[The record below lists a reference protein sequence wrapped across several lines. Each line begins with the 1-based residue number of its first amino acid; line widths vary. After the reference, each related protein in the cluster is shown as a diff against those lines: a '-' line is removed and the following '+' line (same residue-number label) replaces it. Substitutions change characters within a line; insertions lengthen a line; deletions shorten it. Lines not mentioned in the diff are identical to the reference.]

1 MSGEPIAC
9 RLFAQT
15 LIEHER
21 RLPEAGEVLVA
32 PGDWVE
38 CDDIVARY
46 DRPGPVRVIDAVV
59 DLGIARER
67 LGRALR
73 VSVGQEVEAGQVLAA
88 AGFMGWRTVRS
99 PMAGRV
105 AQIATGRIFVAGPP
119 VTVELQAH
127 LPGQVLRVTPRLAV
141 VIQAA
146 VSRIVGA
153 WGTGGECHGP
163 LVMRSEAAS
172 DTLRWIGVDLGCRGK
187 IVVGGQCQDARVLL
201 RAARFRVQGLVVGGL
216 AEHLR
221 PRAAELG
228 LPVMVTDGLGAVPM
242 AAPVFEMVARLE
254 GRVALLSGGREAHAP
269 GVPQLCI
276 PLDAV
281 RGPVNVA
288 PERPLVVGDRVRIT
302 RAPHLGATGWVHA
315 FLEEDG
321 ENWVKVTL
329 DQGQTATVKYRNLER
344 LG

>member
-1 MSGEPIAC
+1 MSGEPIAS

-15 LIEHER
+15 VLEYER

-38 CDDIVARY
+38 CDDIIARY
-46 DRPGPVRVIDAVV
+46 VRPGPVRVIDAVA

-73 VSVGQEVEAGQVLAA
+73 VSVGQRVEAGQVLAA
-88 AGFMGWRTVRS
+88 AGFMGWRTVRT
-99 PMAGRV
+99 PMAGLV
-105 AQIATGRIFVAGPP
+105 AQIATGRIFVAGPST
-119 VTVELQAH
+119 TVELQAH
-127 LPGQVLRVTPRLAV
+127 LPGRVLRVTPQWGV
-141 VIQAA
+141 TIQAT

-163 LVMRSEAAS
+163 LVLRTRAAT
-172 DTLRWIGVDLGCRGK
+172 DTLHWISVDLGCRGK

-201 RAARFRVQGLVVGGL
+201 RAARFRALGLVVGGL

-221 PRAAELG
+221 ARAAELG

-242 AAPVFEMVARLE
+242 AAPVFEMAAHLE
-254 GRVALLSGGREAHAP
+254 GRVALLSGGREGRGQ

-281 RGPVNVA
+281 RGPLNVA
-288 PERPLVVGDRVRIT
+288 PERPLAVGDRVRIT

-315 FLEEDG
+315 FLEEEG
-321 ENWVKVTL
+321 EDWVKVTL
-329 DQGQTATVKYRNLER
+329 DRGQTATVNYRNLER